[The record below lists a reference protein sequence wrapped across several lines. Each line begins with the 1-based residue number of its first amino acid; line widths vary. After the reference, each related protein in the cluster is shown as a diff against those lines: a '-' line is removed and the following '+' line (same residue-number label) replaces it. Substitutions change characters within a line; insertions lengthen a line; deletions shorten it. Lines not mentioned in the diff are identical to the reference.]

1 MSPQPF
7 NYAGMRPNGVDKAR
21 SGRPPQRVFDA
32 AVASGRPHMAWMVGE
47 RWHAAVADP
56 AVLGHDL
63 FLSRRVRTPRRYA
76 SKRSLSGFYWFSAN
90 GDHVWHESLNES
102 KVLRNLDHRGDII
115 AIGAQPATVVFPD
128 KHWHVLD
135 YIALNDAGQ
144 QIVIDVKLETD
155 LAKPKVA
162 LQLTSTAAMCETV
175 GWGYEV
181 HVDLPVQHEQNMEW
195 LEQFKLPRLAPP
207 VDATD
212 RLADVTRPGVP
223 IPVIEAARALSPT
236 SDKVGR
242 TWIYHLVWCRV
253 LQMDLTVRVGDMSP
267 VWTAAAA

>member
-7 NYAGMRPNGVDKAR
+7 NYAGMRPTGVDKAR
-21 SGRPPQRVFDA
+21 TGRPPQRVFDA
-32 AVASGRPHMAWMVGE
+32 AFTSGRPHIAWMIGE

-56 AVLGHDL
+56 EALEREL
-63 FLSRRVRTPRRYA
+63 YSSRRVRTPRRYT
-76 SKRSLSGFYWFSAN
+76 SKRSLSGFYWFSGN

-135 YIALNDAGQ
+135 FIGLNGSGQ

-155 LAKPKVA
+155 LTKPKVA
-162 LQLTSTAAMCETV
+162 LQLASTAAMCEAV
-175 GWGYEV
+175 GWGYEL

-207 VDATD
+207 FDAVE
-212 RLADVTRPGVP
+212 RLEEIARPGEP
-223 IPVIEAARALSPT
+223 LIVIEAARALSPG

-242 TWIYHLVWCRV
+242 TWMYNLVWRRV
-253 LQMDLTVRVGDMSP
+253 LDMDLTVAVGDASP
-267 VWTAAAA
+267 VWMAAA